1 MSHRIIQVWIL
12 NNFYP
17 LGTVNKAAK
26 KTVKRKFTMTICL
39 FQSRGSWAWWRER
52 SMTFYS
58 ELRPSSAKLQSGAGQ
73 RLVPRGLQGLMRMDG
88 PQFNREKSGKM
99 TVVPSV
105 RMNCW
110 ANTSLS
116 PTASKCWAVP
126 VVYLN
131 DWEIFSLTGT
141 IKWFNRTCYF
151 LEKITV
157 VKSWKFSPIDAN
169 CFSL

>member
-1 MSHRIIQVWIL
+1 M
-12 NNFYP
+12 
-17 LGTVNKAAK
+17 NKAAE

-52 SMTFYS
+52 SMTFYL

-73 RLVPRGLQGLMRMDG
+73 RLVPRGLQVLMRMDG
-88 PQFNREKSGKM
+88 PQFNREKSGTM

-116 PTASKCWAVP
+116 PTASKCSAVYQKFIWTIEKYSLWQ
-126 VVYLN
+126 VLSN
-131 DWEIFSLTGT
+131 DLTEHV
-141 IKWFNRTCYF
+141 I
-151 LEKITV
+151 
-157 VKSWKFSPIDAN
+157 P
-169 CFSL
+169 